1 MVAPVIEKINA
12 AYKADGGFDLTVP
25 FPFLLEPV
33 ARPWLGWRYGNGQ
46 IVPVGVGSGVGTA
59 SAHLYCK
66 FLEGIELV
74 TSYNTRFAAD
84 QQSQESYIEQAGA
97 VKTFLLQI
105 RRFQEDADTF
115 REIQQSGVN
124 WASST
129 FTHYL
134 MAGLDE
140 AYAIAIYSESCD
152 TMDMS
157 TSVLCQLVAPLV
169 NFKKAREGWQ
179 RSLPSPKFGHYAR
192 LRAYHGCLAF
202 CLQHQWCPW
211 HGKRVLSRDG
221 ETGEVMQVCLRGLRE
236 TDAFVRMEKRVTA
249 FLRGCTLQRSET
261 GSLVVEDL
269 LINWLETSN
278 PTFVSKSAQLMHN
291 MQRTSNNE

>member
-1 MVAPVIEKINA
+1 MVAPLVEKINA
-12 AYKADGGFDLTVP
+12 AYKKDGGFDLTAP

-33 ARPWLGWRYGNGQ
+33 PRPWLGWRFGNGQ
-46 IVPVGVGSGVGTA
+46 IVPVGVGSGIGMA
-59 SAHLYCK
+59 SPTLYCK

-74 TSYNTRFAAD
+74 QSYNARFAAD
-84 QQSQESYIEQAGA
+84 QQSHDSYIEQAGT

-105 RRFQEDADTF
+105 RRFQENADAF

-140 AYAIAIYSESCD
+140 AYAIAIYSASCD
-152 TMDMS
+152 TMEM
-157 TSVLCQLVAPLV
+157 TNSVLCQLVAPLV
-169 NFKKAREGWQ
+169 NFKKARQGWQ
-179 RSLPSPKFGHYAR
+179 TSVTSPKFGHYAR

-202 CLQHQWCPW
+202 CLQFQWCPW
-211 HGKRVLSRDG
+211 HGKRVLSLDG
-221 ETGEVMQVCLRGLRE
+221 ETGEVMQVCLRGLRDTE
-236 TDAFVRMEKRVTA
+236 AFGRMEKRVRA
-249 FLRGCTLQRSET
+249 FLRGCTLQQSES

-278 PTFVSKSAQLMHN
+278 PTFASKSAQLMHN
-291 MQRTSNNE
+291 MQGTADE